1 MSAFQ
6 RKLDIIQFIPRHP
19 RKVTSRQILTR
30 LKESGHDHVD
40 MRTVQRDLSSLVNI
54 GLFGLE
60 VDKRSKPYGWY
71 ISACFKKLNL
81 SLMDS
86 NTALAFRTLEQ
97 SGISAL
103 PNTTVDELKPYF
115 EKARLVLAQDP
126 DSLHQHWIKSISNIN
141 PSQPLLVPDIEQKT
155 LNDIKSALFFKK
167 QINAEI
173 KRLLGSAVKP
183 VWKRYDRINPIGL
196 LSLDRCPVLI
206 CTFGSMHKKQYSL
219 PVNFIKNVMITG
231 NDSVLES
238 DSDLETIVKSKGQ
251 SLEEISLKMLIDAN
265 ALFLLHDYKL
275 AEDQTICASIFPGKV
290 MLMATVKNDKKLRA
304 FLRGLGDSV
313 EIIEPAILREYFTEV
328 SRALHKI
335 YVKDSSSSDSALQ
348 KS

>member
-30 LKESGHDHVD
+30 LKEHGHDHVD
-40 MRTVQRDLSSLVNI
+40 MRTIQRDLSSLVNI

-60 VDKRSKPYGWY
+60 VDKRSKPYGWF

-86 NTALAFRTLEQ
+86 NTALAFRILEQ
-97 SGISAL
+97 SGVSAL
-103 PNTTVDELKPYF
+103 PNTTVTELKPYF
-115 EKARLVLAQDP
+115 DKARLVLDQDP
-126 DSLHQHWIKSISNIN
+126 NSLHQHWIKSISNMN
-141 PSQPLLVPDIEQKT
+141 PAQPLLAPNIEQKT
-155 LNDIKSALFFKK
+155 MNDIKSALFFKK
-167 QINAEI
+167 QIKADI
-173 KRLLGSAVKP
+173 KRLLGSAVQP

-196 LSLDRCPVLI
+196 LSLDSCPVLI
-206 CTFGSMHKKQYSL
+206 CTFGSLHKKKYSL
-219 PVNFIKNVMITG
+219 PVNFIKNVTITADDSVVE
-231 NDSVLES
+231 NDSDIES
-238 DSDLETIVKSKGQ
+238 IIKSKGEN
-251 SLEEISLKMLIDAN
+251 LEEINLKMLIDDN
-265 ALFLLHDYKL
+265 SLFLLHDYKL
-275 AEDQTICASIFPGKV
+275 SLDQTICASIFPGKV

-304 FLRGLGDSV
+304 FLRGLGDSI

-335 YVKDSSSSDSALQ
+335 YVKDSVSPDSV
-348 KS
+348 